1 MRNLQMQF
9 AKSAYINF
17 HKKVPVFLMI
27 CALGTAHAQMRLDQI
42 LVAAIE
48 HHPEVRA
55 KRNELRSAEER
66 FNNANWQRFPSF
78 SVQSSSIPSG
88 TGSNT
93 VNTVR
98 IDQPLWTG
106 GRISGGID
114 ASEYRRQVSSATLAE
129 TEQQIL
135 LRAGAAFT
143 ELVRM
148 NLRIE
153 AADQNIQEHQRLLE
167 LIQRRATNQINPE
180 SDVVLA
186 RARLQ
191 QSKSEIIQFRNM
203 ANNARAD
210 LEQIMG
216 RKLEPITVP
225 AYTSLMLTDLENSL
239 QELLQ
244 NSPTFKRLEAEIKAA
259 DADIVTR
266 KSVYWPTISA
276 RVERFYGGV
285 GRDGTSYL
293 ALNFQPG
300 AGLSAQSAIQEA
312 IARKDAAENT
322 LQSSRKDLS
331 DKVRADWNQRQT
343 TMADA
348 LVIDELVA
356 ATESIYESFLRQF
369 PVGRKSWME
378 LLNARKEA
386 TQAKYALADARWT
399 GFLAAFRVAVA
410 TGDVSAQ
417 KPLNLN
423 NTSSK

>member
-1 MRNLQMQF
+1 MLNLIIQSTI
-9 AKSAYINF
+9 KSFTNF
-17 HKKVPVFLMI
+17 RKISPVFLVI
-27 CALGTAHAQMRLDQI
+27 CAISSAHAQMRLDQI
-42 LVAAIE
+42 LEAAIE
-48 HHPEVRA
+48 HHPEIRA
-55 KRNELRSAEER
+55 KRSELISAEER
-66 FNNANWQRFPSF
+66 FNNANWQRFPSVSAQTS
-78 SVQSSSIPSG
+78 SVPSG
-88 TGSNT
+88 LGSNV

-98 IDQPLWTG
+98 IDQPLWTA
-106 GRISGGID
+106 GRITSGIE
-114 ASEYRRQVSSATLAE
+114 ASEFRRQVSAATLTE

-143 ELVRM
+143 ELIRM

-153 AADQNIQEHQRLLE
+153 AAEQNIQEHQRLLE
-167 LIQRRATNQINPE
+167 LIQRRAANQINPE
-180 SDVVLA
+180 SDAVLA

-203 ANNARAD
+203 ANNAKAD

-216 RKLEPITVP
+216 RKLDAITVP
-225 AYTSLMLTDLENSL
+225 HYTSLMVPVLENSL

-244 NSPTFKRLEAEIKAA
+244 YSPTFKRLEAEIRAA
-259 DADIVTR
+259 EADIVSR
-266 KSVYWPTISA
+266 KSVYWPTLSA
-276 RVERFYGGV
+276 RVERFVGGV
-285 GRDGTSYL
+285 GRDGAAYL

-312 IARKDAAENT
+312 IARRDAAENT

-348 LVIDELVA
+348 LVIDELVL

-386 TQAKYALADARWT
+386 TQARYALADARWT

-417 KPLNLN
+417 KPLNLS
-423 NTSSK
+423 NTSPK